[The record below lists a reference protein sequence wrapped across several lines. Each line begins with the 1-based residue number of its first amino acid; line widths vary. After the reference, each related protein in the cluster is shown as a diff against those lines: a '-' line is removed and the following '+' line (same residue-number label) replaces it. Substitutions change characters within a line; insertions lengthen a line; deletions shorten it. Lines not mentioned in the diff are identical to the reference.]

1 MCLVWRLCRLEIS
14 SYLPFLLIYLSRFAF
29 LSDTH
34 QKMVVGSMAGIGIGV
49 SGLFYVD
56 TLSFYLILERLPF
69 HDNEIQF

>member
-1 MCLVWRLCRLEIS
+1 MCLAWHLCKLEMS
-14 SYLPFLLIYLSRFAF
+14 SYLPFLLIYLSRSAF

-56 TLSFYLILERLPF
+56 T
-69 HDNEIQF
+69 